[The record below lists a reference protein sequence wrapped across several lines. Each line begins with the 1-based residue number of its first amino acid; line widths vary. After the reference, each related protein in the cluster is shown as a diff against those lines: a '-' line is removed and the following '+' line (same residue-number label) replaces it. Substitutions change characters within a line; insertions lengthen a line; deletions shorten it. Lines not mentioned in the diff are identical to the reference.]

1 MLLCE
6 NRAVQD
12 SHKITHSLMANKR
25 QTWKHRRW
33 IRTGLSGQSSE
44 TARKISSSQ
53 WVLRRLGR
61 RREEKKKF
69 SQVSFFQNTNLSA
82 AAKNCFLSSDTTADK
97 TLSVHSHTCSGGFRL
112 NHKVLSGTLYSLKLS
127 VILKTFN
134 SSVIYDNTMICFI
147 RGRGRAGPALFF
159 RGRQILIIA
168 KIPAAQW
175 AV

>member
-1 MLLCE
+1 MNTDGPQRPE
-6 NRAVQD
+6 QRD
-12 SHKITHSLMANKR
+12 SEKNLFFSV
-25 QTWKHRRW
+25 
-33 IRTGLSGQSSE
+33 SFE
-44 TARKISSSQ
+44 TPRPKAR
-53 WVLRRLGR
+53 G
-61 RREEKKKF
+61 EKKKF
-69 SQVSFFQNTNLSA
+69 SQVSFFHDTNLSA
-82 AAKNCFLSSDTTADK
+82 PAKNCFLSSDTTADK

-168 KIPAAQW
+168 KIPAAQ
-175 AV
+175 